1 MPKENWRWPVRV
13 AVYIDWFN
21 FFHHMKKLYWKK
33 YYWLDYKQ
41 LAKQFIW
48 HNEKIVK
55 VEYFTAYFFPDKQ
68 WEKRHKTYVKA
79 LNNVWVQTIFWKYQ
93 EVTKKFVNNKNNI
106 QSFLYKN
113 LISKLPKSRQ
123 KLFIPYKIEYK
134 NFEEKRTDVNV
145 ALHILEDWLL
155 NVYDK
160 AFVISWDSDISP
172 SIKSVKKHT
181 KWQSKEFVLLL
192 PPWAKAHTMEK
203 ACDEIKNIT
212 EEDLKNSVLPEHVWD
227 IHRPKHRK

>member
-1 MPKENWRWPVRV
+1 MVEDKWKWPIRV

-21 FFHHMKKLYWKK
+21 FFHHMKKLYGKK

-41 LAKQFIW
+41 LARQYIW

-55 VEYFTAYFFPDKQ
+55 VEYFTAYFFPDTQ
-68 WEKRHKTYVKA
+68 WEWRHKTYVKA
-79 LNNVWVQTIFWKYQ
+79 LNLMWIQTIFWKYQ
-93 EVTKKFVNNKNNI
+93 EVTKKFVNNRNNI
-106 QSFLYKN
+106 QSFKYNNFIK
-113 LISKLPKSRQ
+113 ILPKSWQ
-123 KLFIPYKIEYK
+123 KFLLPNKIEYK

-155 NVYDK
+155 DVYDK

-172 SIKSVKKHT
+172 SIKSVKKYT
-181 KWQSKEFVLLL
+181 KSQSKQFVLLM

-203 ACDEIKNIT
+203 ACDEVKYIT
-212 EEDLKNSVLPEHVWD
+212 EEDLKNSMLPRQVWKV
-227 IHRPKHRK
+227 HKPKQWK